1 MNNKQKGLAAVSI
14 FLVLFSGGWYAN
26 EFNNRTIHEKGL
38 DRPGS
43 VDVQQLD
50 HNHIVPTTGP
60 FQPREYIRIG
70 NRISKQAE

>member
-1 MNNKQKGLAAVSI
+1 MNNKQKGLAAVCI

-38 DRPGS
+38 DGPNN
-43 VDVQQLD
+43 VTIQQLHD
-50 HNHIVPTTGP
+50 NVVPTTFP

-70 NRISKQAE
+70 NRTPERSE

>member
-1 MNNKQKGLAAVSI
+1 MTNKQKGLTAICI

-38 DRPGS
+38 DGP
-43 VDVQQLD
+43 DNLTIQQHD
-50 HNHIVPTTGP
+50 NVVPTTFP

-70 NRISKQAE
+70 NRVSQENE